1 MHVCVYTVS
10 HDGEMC
16 KMLRSDPEVERT
28 MEDAHFEGRCFHP
41 NQLGRPNWRQKK
53 AITVILVYLRFV
65 DQ

>member
-1 MHVCVYTVS
+1 
-10 HDGEMC
+10 
-16 KMLRSDPEVERT
+16 MLRSDPEVERT